1 MAARVIRKYG
11 NRRLYDTAGK
21 RYVNLEEIAEMIRGG
36 ADVQVLDAAAGDD
49 ITASILTQ
57 IVVEETRTGGAG
69 LPVEILRELIAS
81 GQAQRDV
88 LAYYMRSALDTYRRA
103 QQAPVEFLRSL
114 FAPRTQDAT
123 EVEELRRRVEELER
137 RLSGKDAA

>member
-21 RYVNLEEIAEMIRGG
+21 RYVNLEEISQMIREG
-36 ADVQVLDAAAGDD
+36 AEIQVVDASSGEDL
-49 ITASILTQ
+49 TASILTQ
-57 IVVEETRTGGAG
+57 IIVEETRTSGSG

-88 LAYYMRSALDTYRRA
+88 LALYLRSALDTYRRA
-103 QQAPVEFLRSL
+103 QHAPVEFLRNL
-114 FAPRTQDAT
+114 FTPRAQDAG
-123 EVEELRRRVEELER
+123 EVDELRRRVEELER
-137 RLSGKDAA
+137 RLSAKDTG